1 MVADGVALDRHG
13 RPRPSPEPICMA
25 SIVRYSLAGDAGGRN
40 RILFA
45 NPHWLERSD
54 GEAQP
59 GLGRDRKNVS
69 VKLSY
74 DEGQTW
80 PVNKSLEAGFSGYS
94 DLAVLPDGTVLC
106 FCERGSIDGK
116 NNFGTSRLTVARFNL
131 AWLTDGADR

>member
-1 MVADGVALDRHG
+1 
-13 RPRPSPEPICMA
+13 MA
-25 SIVRYSLAGDAGGRN
+25 SIVRHSLAGEAGGKN

-45 NPHWLERSD
+45 NPHWLERAD
-54 GEAQP
+54 GKAQP

-80 PVNKSLEAGFSGYS
+80 PVSKSLETGFSGYS

-106 FCERGSIDGK
+106 FYERGSIDGK
-116 NNFGTSRLTVARFNL
+116 NSFGTGRLTVARFNL
-131 AWLTDGADR
+131 EWLTDGADAVNTP

>member
-1 MVADGVALDRHG
+1 
-13 RPRPSPEPICMA
+13 MA
-25 SIVRYSLAGDAGGRN
+25 SIVRYSLAGEARGRN

-54 GEAQP
+54 GKAQP
-59 GLGRDRKNVS
+59 GSMRDRKNVS

-80 PVNKSLEAGFSGYS
+80 PVNRSLEAGFSGYS
-94 DLAVLPDGTVLC
+94 DLAVLPDGTILC
-106 FCERGSIDGK
+106 FYERGSIDGK
-116 NNFGTSRLTVARFNL
+116 NNFGTGRLTVAWFNL